1 MNWHVKEKESTL
13 QDSVEKK
20 DLYLYLKNIYVW
32 MHLKFLE
39 ESTRKLLTMVPFKE
53 QNQTLNI

>member
-1 MNWHVKEKESTL
+1 MNWHVKEKESRL